1 MHQTAAGT
9 HLTRYYYIL
18 TRVYAAEVESMLLCL
33 HRRSLYTNSY
43 LVASI
48 VLLLVVYHRE
58 RRARSG
64 SFHDFIL

>member
-9 HLTRYYYIL
+9 HLTRYYIL
-18 TRVYAAEVESMLLCL
+18 TRVYAADVESMLLCL
-33 HRRSLYTNSY
+33 HRQSLYTNSY

-48 VLLLVVYHRE
+48 VLLLVYQRE

>member
-48 VLLLVVYHRE
+48 VLLVYQRE